1 MNHRFIFNMIGK
13 VLKAEGLLLL
23 LPTLVS
29 ALYWEKAFFYL
40 GGSAIG
46 IYLFGTLLAFFCK
59 PNDKYF
65 FAREGFIAVALT
77 WVAVSAFGAIPFV
90 ISGEIPNYIDALFE
104 MVSGFTTTGASVVPA
119 VEKLSYG
126 MNMWRC
132 FSHWV
137 GGMGII
143 VFVIALSDRVPDQ
156 SMYVLRAEMPGP
168 IIGKLVPRARQ
179 TAAILYYIYIGM
191 TVIMFI
197 FLLCG
202 GEMSVFEAACH
213 SLGTAGTGGFGIKA
227 DSAAGYGAYSQWVI
241 GVFMM
246 LFGINFNL
254 YYLLLIG
261 KFKSFIKSTEMWTY
275 VVMIV
280 CATGL
285 IAWNTLASFAGL
297 SDAMRHAFF
306 QVTSITT
313 TTGYSSLNFDKWPTL
328 SKAILFLLMFIG
340 GCAGSTAGGFKVSRL
355 VIVFK
360 KIVNDLK
367 ILIHPRTKTAL
378 RFEGKRLDDET
389 VNAVCSYTIV
399 YFFLFA
405 VIFLLVCFDP
415 NVPQAGGLESNL
427 SAVASCF
434 NNVGPAFGFA
444 GPVSSYAGY
453 SPFSKIVLTLAML
466 LGRLEIYPMLLFL
479 TPTTWLKNK

>member
-1 MNHRFIFNMIGK
+1 MNYKFIFNMIGK

-40 GGSAIG
+40 GGSAVG
-46 IYLFGTLLAFFCK
+46 IYILGTLITCFCK
-59 PNDKYF
+59 PSSGYF
-65 FAREGFIAVALT
+65 FAKEGFIAVALT
-77 WVAVSAFGAIPFV
+77 WVAVSAFGALPFV
-90 ISGEIPNYIDALFE
+90 VSGEIPNYIDALFE
-104 MVSGFTTTGASVVPA
+104 TVSGFTTTGASIVPN

-132 FSHWV
+132 FTHWV

-168 IIGKLVPRARQ
+168 IVGKLVPRAKQ
-179 TAAILYYIYIGM
+179 TSAILYIIYIAM

-202 GEMSVFEAACH
+202 GEMNIFEAACH

-227 DSAAGYGAYSQWVI
+227 DSLGSYSAYSQWVI

-254 YYLLLIG
+254 YYLILTG
-261 KFKSFIKSTEMWTY
+261 KIKSFFKSTEMWTY
-275 VVMIV
+275 IAIIV
-280 CATGL
+280 CSTGL
-285 IAWNTLASFAGL
+285 ITWNIFSLFSNLPEAVRT
-297 SDAMRHAFF
+297 AFV
-306 QVTSITT
+306 QVSSVIT
-313 TTGYSSLNFDKWPTL
+313 TTGYSSVDFDKWPTL
-328 SKAILFLLMFIG
+328 SKAILLLLMFIG

-355 VIVFK
+355 VIVCK

-367 ILIHPRTKTAL
+367 KMLHPRTKTVL
-378 RFEGKRLDDET
+378 MFEGKRLDDDT
-389 VNAVCSYTIV
+389 VNGVCSYSIV
-399 YFFLFA
+399 YFLIIG
-405 VIFLLVCFDP
+405 VIFLILCFDP
-415 NVPQAGGLESNL
+415 ATATAANGIESNL
-427 SAVASCF
+427 SAVVSCF
-434 NNVGPAFGFA
+434 NNIGPAFGLA
-444 GPVSSYAGY
+444 GPASSYAGY
-453 SPFSKIVLTLAML
+453 SYLSKIMLTLAML

-479 TPTTWLKNK
+479 IPTTWLKR